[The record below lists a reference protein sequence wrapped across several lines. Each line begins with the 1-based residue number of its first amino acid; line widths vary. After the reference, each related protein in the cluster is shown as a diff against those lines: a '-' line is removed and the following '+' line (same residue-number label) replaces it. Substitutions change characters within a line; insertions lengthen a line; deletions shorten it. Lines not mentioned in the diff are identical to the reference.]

1 MIVGDPK
8 AEKIEHRIKE
18 LNAIRGEYRA
28 EVDEAEA
35 QFKKRKITK
44 EEFERVKSKCDEKMD
59 HINDKVKVCHDELHA
74 MRDKK

>member
-1 MIVGDPK
+1 MTVVDPK
-8 AEKIEHRIKE
+8 AEKIEHKIKE

-44 EEFERVKSKCDEKMD
+44 EEFERVRSKCNEKMD
-59 HINDKVKVCHDELHA
+59 RINDKVKVCNDELHA

>member
-1 MIVGDPK
+1 MIVVDPK
-8 AEKIEHRIKE
+8 AEKIEHKIKE

-44 EEFERVKSKCDEKMD
+44 EEFERVRSKCNEKMD
-59 HINDKVKVCHDELHA
+59 RINDKVKVCNDELHA